1 MRTKEK
7 TMDKFTQIKNFICG
21 QFEGVFD
28 DQWVDVEEQTIV
40 LLQDRFDLSL
50 EEAEKEI
57 AKFFK

>member
-1 MRTKEK
+1 MTKQEE
-7 TMDKFTQIKNFICG
+7 IKNFIWG
-21 QFEGVFD
+21 QFAGVFD

-57 AKFFK
+57 EKFFK